1 VADSL
6 VFEDTAATV
15 VFVATI
21 VGAQAVE
28 WIVTYRERRQTDG
41 ERVDSLTGRARVA
54 GATLVEVTTSATRA
68 AKEED
73 RGTKRILV
81 GSLIVALVLA
91 ALAAQHLTALALP
104 GNGWTWLV
112 LGAVVAWC
120 GIGLRAWA
128 ITTLGRFFRRDVTVA
143 ADQHVVTT
151 GPYRFVRHPAY
162 TGNLLVAAGVGLM
175 FGNAASVVILVVGT
189 LIGHL
194 PRIRVEEA
202 ALEAELGAPYR
213 DFAAGR
219 RRLVPGLW

>member
-1 VADSL
+1 MAGSL
-6 VFEDTAATV
+6 VFEETGATV

-28 WIVTYRERRQTDG
+28 WIVTYHERRVTEG
-41 ERVDSLTGRARVA
+41 ARADSLTGRARTA
-54 GATLVEVTTSATRA
+54 GATLVEVTTTATRGD
-68 AKEED
+68 KEED

-81 GSLIVALVLA
+81 GSLVVSLVLA

-104 GNGWTWLV
+104 GDGWDWLV
-112 LGAVVAWC
+112 VGAGVAWL
-120 GIGLRAWA
+120 GIGFRAWA
-128 ITTLGRFFRRDVTVA
+128 IITLGRFFRRDVTVA
-143 ADQHVVTT
+143 ADQYVVTT

-162 TGNLLVAAGVGLM
+162 AGNLLVAAGVGLM
-175 FGNAASVVILVVGT
+175 LGNAASVAILVAGT

-213 DFAAGR
+213 EFAAGR
-219 RRLVPGLW
+219 RRLVPGVW